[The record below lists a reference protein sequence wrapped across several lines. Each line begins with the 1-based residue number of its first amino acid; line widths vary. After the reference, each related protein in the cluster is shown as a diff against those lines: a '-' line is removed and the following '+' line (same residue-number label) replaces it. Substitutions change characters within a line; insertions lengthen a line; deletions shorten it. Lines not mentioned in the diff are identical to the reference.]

1 MTDKEN
7 LTPLMRQYKAVKAKH
22 PDKILLFRMGDFYET
37 FEQDAK
43 TASRVLGITLTKR
56 SNGKSA
62 ETPLAGFPH
71 HALDAYL
78 HKLLKA
84 GLKVAIC
91 EQLEDPKLA
100 KGLVKRDITEIVT
113 PGTAVNDKFLQSGEN
128 NFLGSLYIG
137 ENDAVL
143 ALADISTGDFF
154 FLRDRKSKIR
164 DFFNSRPPSE
174 LLFSDSQKD
183 RIKEFLPHY
192 TGLKT
197 DLPAWIF
204 DPVYGREQINGH
216 FKTHSLKGLSL
227 EDGHSEIRVI
237 GAVLHYIKENFQRQ
251 LAHITSLRRLRLDEF
266 MGLDQYTIRNLELFK
281 RLSGE
286 TGEGTLISIL
296 DHTETSMG
304 ARLLRNWLLQPLQ
317 DIPSIERRLNYIT
330 LFLDEP
336 SLLDNVKNI
345 LKEIPD
351 LERLSARL
359 SSGKI
364 NPREVVQFGRGL
376 ENCLK
381 LAVHMKDKLDFNL
394 HDPDKILALSEKI
407 REAFE
412 ENPPVQISD
421 GQIFREAWHPDLKE
435 LRDIAYHGKDF
446 LLRLQNRERE
456 RLGIPSL
463 KVSYNR
469 VFGYYIE
476 ITKTHSVK
484 VPEDYI
490 RKQTLVNSERYITP
504 ELKEYEEKIL
514 TAEEKLLDLESRLF
528 REFIDVMTGYIE
540 CIQINARIVAELDV
554 LTGLAALASRNQWVR
569 PEVTDDTW
577 LDIKGGVH
585 PVVNDLL
592 PPGESFIPND
602 VYADTEKD
610 QILIITGPN
619 MAGKSTYL
627 RQVGLIVLMAHL
639 GSYVPAVSARIGKVD
654 KIFTRVG
661 ASDNL
666 AFGES
671 TFLTEMIETANIL
684 NTATRRSLIL
694 LDEIGRGTSTY
705 DGLSIAWAVVEFL
718 HNTEQIAARTLFATH
733 YHELTELENILDRLK
748 NYNVAVREYG
758 DQVVFLRKIIPGG
771 ADKSY
776 GIHVAQ
782 MAGIPLDV
790 VNRAK
795 DILHG
800 LSGSDHIL
808 PDGQKMI
815 KPSVKRNEQTFQLNI
830 FEAEEHEILKEVK
843 TIKIEEM
850 TPLEALQKLN
860 ELKKKL

>member
-1 MTDKEN
+1 MTDKEK

-22 PDKILLFRMGDFYET
+22 PDKVLLFRMGDFYET
-37 FEQDAK
+37 FENDAK
-43 TASRVLGITLTKR
+43 ITSRVLGITLTRR
-56 SNGKSA
+56 SNGKAA

-128 NFLGSLYIG
+128 NFLGSLWIG
-137 ENDAVL
+137 ENHAVL
-143 ALADISTGDFF
+143 ALSDISTGDFF
-154 FLRDRKSKIR
+154 FLTDSKMKIR
-164 DFFNSRPPSE
+164 DYFNSRPPSE
-174 LLFSDSQKD
+174 LLYSDEQQEAVKSF
-183 RIKEFLPHY
+183 IPHY
-192 TGLKT
+192 SGLKT
-197 DLPAWIF
+197 PLPDWIF
-204 DPVYGREQINGH
+204 DTVYGREQINGH
-216 FKTHSLKGLSL
+216 FRTHSLKGLSL
-227 EDGHSEIRVI
+227 EEGSAEIRAI

-251 LAHITSLRRLRLDEF
+251 LAHITSVRRINLNAF
-266 MGLDQYTIRNLELFK
+266 MGLDQYTIRNLEIFK

-286 TGEGTLISIL
+286 TGEGTLIHVL
-296 DHTETSMG
+296 DQTKTSMG

-317 DIPSIERRLNYIT
+317 EIHAIERRLDYVS
-330 LFLDEP
+330 LFLDHP
-336 SLLDNVKNI
+336 GLLEDVRGI
-345 LKEIPD
+345 LQEIPD
-351 LERLSARL
+351 LERLTARL

-364 NPREVVQFGRGL
+364 NPREIVQFGKGM
-376 ENCLK
+376 EQCLS
-381 LAVHMKDKLDFNL
+381 LGDVMEGHLDFSLSNPEEL
-394 HDPDKILALSEKI
+394 HQVAEKI
-407 REAFE
+407 HNAFE

-421 GQIFREAWHPDLKE
+421 GYVFRDSWHEDLKA

-446 LLRLQNRERE
+446 LLKLQNTERD

-476 ITKTHSVK
+476 ITKAHAEK

-514 TAEEKLLDLESRLF
+514 TAEEKLLELESRLF
-528 REFIDVMTGYIE
+528 REFTGGLTHDIE
-540 CIQINARIVAELDV
+540 LIQTNARIVAELDV
-554 LTGLAALASRNQWVR
+554 LACFAGLSSRHQWVR
-569 PEVTDDTW
+569 PEVTNETS
-577 LDIKGGVH
+577 LDIKGGTH
-585 PVVNDLL
+585 PVVQSLL

-602 VYADTEKD
+602 VFTDTETD

-627 RQVGLIVLMAHL
+627 RQIGLIVLMAHI
-639 GSYVPAVSARIGKVD
+639 GCTVPAVSARIGRVD
-654 KIFTRVG
+654 KIYTRVG

-684 NTATRRSLIL
+684 NTATKRSLIL

-705 DGLSIAWAVVEFL
+705 DGLSIAWAVVEYL
-718 HNTEQIAARTLFATH
+718 HNSPDVAARTLFATH
-733 YHELTELENILDRLK
+733 YHELTELEKILERLK

-782 MAGIPLDV
+782 MAGIPLEV

-800 LSGSDHIL
+800 LSGSDHTL
-808 PDGQKMI
+808 PDGQKMV
-815 KPSVKRNEQTFQLNI
+815 KPSMKGTEQTIQLNI
-830 FEAEEHEILKEVK
+830 FEAEEHEVLKEVK